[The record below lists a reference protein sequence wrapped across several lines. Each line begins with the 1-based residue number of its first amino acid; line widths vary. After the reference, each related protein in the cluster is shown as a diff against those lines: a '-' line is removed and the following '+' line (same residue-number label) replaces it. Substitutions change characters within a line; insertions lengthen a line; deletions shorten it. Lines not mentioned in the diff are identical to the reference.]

1 MRKSCLIVWVGLMV
15 LTAGCSK
22 KEEQKAEE
30 KTVHNVFVVNPEAL
44 GIEAVT
50 TLPGTVEEGRTIS
63 VGFKTAGQIEKI
75 YVKEGAV
82 VSKGQLLAVLD
93 AKDYELGVSTLRERL
108 SQLKG
113 ETARQT
119 KLHASGN
126 MSDNDYEKAMSGL
139 RQLELQ
145 LELEENRLSYCRLTA
160 PSSGIITKVNFE
172 NSEMVDAGTP
182 VFELMDNSS
191 LEAIVDLPV
200 RLYTQ
205 RSHFVEF
212 LGTSAAVPGKEIKMS
227 MLSLTPR
234 ADNTQLYR
242 LRLAVPSNSGF
253 TPGMTIKVKII
264 SEGGSNTTAVSVP
277 LTAIFEDNGKKYVWT
292 VNPTDSVISATVV
305 NTVGTGENGKVEVE
319 SGLNSGDI
327 IVRTGVRHL
336 VNGEKVKIITDNSDT
351 NPGNVI

>member
-1 MRKSCLIVWVGLMV
+1 MRHICLLASAATIML
-15 LTAGCSK
+15 LSGCTK
-22 KEEQKAEE
+22 KEVQREE
-30 KTVHNVFVVNPEAL
+30 TVVHNVFVVNPEAL
-44 GIEAVT
+44 GVEAVT
-50 TLPGTVEEGRTIS
+50 TLPGTIEEGRTIS
-63 VGFKTAGQIEKI
+63 VGFKTPGQIERI

-82 VSKGQLLAVLD
+82 VTKGQLLAVLD
-93 AKDYELGVSTLRERL
+93 SKDYELGVATLREKL
-108 SQLKG
+108 ANLKS

-145 LELEENRLSYCRLTA
+145 LELEENKLSYCRLTA
-160 PSSGIITKVNFE
+160 PAAGVVTKVNFE

-182 VFELMDNSS
+182 VIELMDNSS

-212 LGTSAAVPGKEIKMS
+212 FGSSSAVPDKEVKLQL
-227 MLSLTPR
+227 LSLTPR

-242 LRLAVPSNSGF
+242 LRLAVPAKSGF
-253 TPGMTIKVKII
+253 TSGMTIKVKIV
-264 SEGGSNTTAVSVP
+264 SEGGNNTSAVMVP
-277 LTAIFEDNGKKYVWT
+277 LTSVFEEKGKKYVWV
-292 VNPTDSVISATVV
+292 VNPVDSVISATAVI
-305 NTVGTGENGKVEVE
+305 TSGTGEDGKVEVK
-319 SGLNSGDI
+319 SGVNSGEI

-336 VNGEKVKIITDNSDT
+336 IDGEKVNIITDNSET